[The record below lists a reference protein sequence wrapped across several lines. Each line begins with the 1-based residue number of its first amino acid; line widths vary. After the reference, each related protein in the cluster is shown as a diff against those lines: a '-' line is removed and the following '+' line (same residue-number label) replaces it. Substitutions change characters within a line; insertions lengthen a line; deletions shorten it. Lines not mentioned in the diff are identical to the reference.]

1 MPIPSTVN
9 DLLARVQSS
18 FSEQSG
24 QQLQAEIVP
33 NAPELQDSTLVSVLM
48 HDIQGRVQ
56 VILPA
61 SMLLDVDTLNSAIG
75 RDLQALS
82 PDDEESIRAAHSLV
96 NMPALPDITGL
107 PCVVDK
113 SVARM
118 EVVYVEAGDGESLVR
133 FPAALFSQ
141 VIEKAKVASFT
152 VPVEEIKANLCAPSE
167 DLEQIHEAIQKFTYM
182 RIKQRLDDTLEL
194 PPLPETAQKIIHLRA
209 DPEAGINDLAD
220 VVEMDPSLSAQVVSW
235 ASSSFYAAPGKI
247 KSVHDAIIRVLGF
260 DLVMNLSM
268 GLALGKTLQQPKE
281 QPRGFTPYWE
291 QAVWMATACG
301 ALVNVIPRDSRPG
314 FGLTYLSGLLHNLG
328 YLVLAHV
335 FPPHFALMCR
345 YIEANRHLDHSYVEH
360 FLLGVTREQVGSR
373 LMHVWNLPEEVV
385 MALRQQ
391 KMPAYRGPN
400 AEYAGILFV
409 ARNLLSANG
418 VPLGKAE
425 PIPEE
430 LYAFLNLDQER
441 AEEVITDLALARDEI
456 MKMAGMLE
464 PDA

>member
-1 MPIPSTVN
+1 
-9 DLLARVQSS
+9 
-18 FSEQSG
+18 
-24 QQLQAEIVP
+24 
-33 NAPELQDSTLVSVLM
+33 
-48 HDIQGRVQ
+48 
-56 VILPA
+56 
-61 SMLLDVDTLNSAIG
+61 
-75 RDLQALS
+75 
-82 PDDEESIRAAHSLV
+82 
-96 NMPALPDITGL
+96 
-107 PCVVDK
+107 
-113 SVARM
+113 
-118 EVVYVEAGDGESLVR
+118 
-133 FPAALFSQ
+133 
-141 VIEKAKVASFT
+141 
-152 VPVEEIKANLCAPSE
+152 
-167 DLEQIHEAIQKFTYM
+167 
-182 RIKQRLDDTLEL
+182 
-194 PPLPETAQKIIHLRA
+194 
-209 DPEAGINDLAD
+209 
-220 VVEMDPSLSAQVVSW
+220 
-235 ASSSFYAAPGKI
+235 
-247 KSVHDAIIRVLGF
+247 
-260 DLVMNLSM
+260 
-268 GLALGKTLQQPKE
+268 
-281 QPRGFTPYWE
+281 
-291 QAVWMATACG
+291 MATACG
-301 ALVNVIPRDSRPG
+301 SLVNVIPRDSRPG